1 MMERHALEQAFRA
14 FLDAREQVPLAPDF
28 PFRYGLV
35 DEVKSGSWRFMRGE
49 MIADHL
55 RETTNLMNE
64 WWSRLRD
71 WNAWLAVLDAIA
83 DEQEAWRLR
92 QDLVEPLVFWC
103 MLRPSAMRE
112 LFGFIATHALH
123 QANLVVDR
131 NYRDRL
137 DEDAKNRHL
146 NRDQREQ
153 QLRRI
158 GARWPGCTRFA
169 ACLTKADCKGYR
181 DLTFDYRNLASHGMA
196 PRFEFGHTNFV
207 RRAAVPKSELV
218 PQMDGSFSS
227 EATSGMKTVRYDFGG
242 TPPLRLREMHAANQS
257 EFAHARAAFE
267 AYRDLLRELQ
277 AAIRSAAAEGPY
289 AAQQ

>member
-28 PFRYGLV
+28 PFRYDLV
-35 DEVKSGSWRFMRGE
+35 DEVKSGAWRFMRGE

-55 RETTNLMNE
+55 QETTNLMNE
-64 WWSRLRD
+64 WCSRLRD
-71 WNAWLAVLDAIA
+71 WSAWQAVLDAIA
-83 DEQEAWRLR
+83 DEHEAWRLR
-92 QDLVEPLVFWC
+92 LDLIEPVVFWC
-103 MLRPSAMRE
+103 MLRPSAMRD
-112 LFGFIATHALH
+112 LSGFIATQALH

-146 NRDQREQ
+146 KRDQREQ

-158 GARWPGCTRFA
+158 GPRWPGCNHFA
-169 ACLTKADCKGYR
+169 ACLAKADCKAYR
-181 DLTFDYRNLASHGMA
+181 DLTFNYRNLASHGMA

-207 RRAAVPKSELV
+207 RRAVVPKSEV
-218 PQMDGSFSS
+218 VWQADGSFSS
-227 EATSGMKTVRYDFGG
+227 EATSGRKTVCYDFGG
-242 TPPLRLREMHAANQS
+242 TPPLKLREMHAANQS

-267 AYRDLLRELQ
+267 AYLDLLRELL
-277 AAIRSAAAEGPY
+277 AAIRSAAAEGPH
-289 AAQQ
+289 

>member
-1 MMERHALEQAFRA
+1 MMERHTLEQAFRA
-14 FLDAREQVPLAPDF
+14 FLDAREQLPLAPDF
-28 PFRYGLV
+28 PFRFDLV

-55 RETTNLMNE
+55 QETTNLMNE

-71 WNAWLAVLDAIA
+71 WSAWLAVHDAIA
-83 DEQEAWRLR
+83 DAHEAWRLR
-92 QDLVEPLVFWC
+92 LDLVEPLVFWC
-103 MLRPSAMRE
+103 MLRPSAMRD
-112 LFGFIATHALH
+112 LFGFIATHAVH

-137 DEDAKNRHL
+137 DEDVEKWPLTRSK
-146 NRDQREQ
+146 REQ
-153 QLRRI
+153 QLCRI
-158 GARWPGCTRFA
+158 GERWSGCILFA
-169 ACLTKADCKGYR
+169 ERLAEADCTSYR

-227 EATSGMKTVRYDFGG
+227 EATSGKKTVRYDFGG

-257 EFAHARAAFE
+257 EFADACAAFE
-267 AYRDLLRELQ
+267 AYRDLLRELLV
-277 AAIRSAAAEGPY
+277 AIRSAAATMEPDPR
-289 AAQQ
+289 

>member
-14 FLDAREQVPLAPDF
+14 FLDAREQLPFAPDF
-28 PFRYGLV
+28 PFRYDLV

-55 RETTNLMNE
+55 QETANLMNE

-71 WNAWLAVLDAIA
+71 WSAWLAVHDAIA
-83 DEQEAWRLR
+83 DAHEAWRLR
-92 QDLVEPLVFWC
+92 LDFVEPLVFWC
-103 MLRPSAMRE
+103 MLRPSAMRD
-112 LFGFIATHALH
+112 LFGFIAMHALH

-131 NYRDRL
+131 DYRDRL
-137 DEDAKNRHL
+137 DEDAENRHL
-146 NRDQREQ
+146 KRNQREQ
-153 QLRRI
+153 QLHHI
-158 GARWPGCTRFA
+158 GARWSGCNRFA
-169 ACLTKADCKGYR
+169 ACLIKADSKSYR
-181 DLTFDYRNLASHGMA
+181 DLTRNYRNLASHGMA

-207 RRAAVPKSELV
+207 RRASVPKSELV

-227 EATSGMKTVRYDFGG
+227 EATSGEKTVRYDFGG
-242 TPPLRLREMHAANQS
+242 TPPLKLREMHAANES

-267 AYRDLLRELQ
+267 AYRDLLRELL
-277 AAIRSAAAEGPY
+277 AAIRSVAAEGPY